1 MRQRLGQVLD
11 YLILIHKIEYKQQ
24 QGGIVTTARCIL
36 KKEYLNDK
44 L

>member
-1 MRQRLGQVLD
+1 MRQKLGQVLD

-24 QGGIVTTARCIL
+24 AGGIVTTARCIL
-36 KKEYLNDK
+36 KKEYWNDK